1 MTCNPRG
8 TIPMTPTRP
17 HASVGPIRTLA
28 LAGAT
33 AVVLAWGPVQAAGEG
48 HTHGHHPPAAEQ
60 GHGSGHGH
68 AGHMAFGHPGDPSE
82 VDRTIEIEATD
93 DMMFEVSSIDVKDG
107 ETIRFIIRN
116 VGEIDH
122 DFTIGTPDVQE
133 AHQQEMMKMME
144 AGTSHDP
151 MHGAIVPHD
160 DPNAVMVH
168 PGETKELIWTFTK
181 ADNVEFGCNVP
192 GHYEAGMKGT
202 FNFVPHQAG
211 QS

>member
-1 MTCNPRG
+1 MTFNQRDTNG
-8 TIPMTPTRP
+8 MTPTRRN
-17 HASVGPIRTLA
+17 ASVGPVRTLA
-28 LAGAT
+28 LVGAT

-48 HTHGHHPPAAEQ
+48 HTHGHHPPSAEH

-68 AGHMAFGHPGDPSE
+68 VGHTAFGHPGDPSE
-82 VDRTIEIEATD
+82 VDRTIEIEASD
-93 DMMFEVSSIDVKDG
+93 DMMFQVSSIDVKDG

-122 DFTIGTPDVQE
+122 DFTIGTPDVQA
-133 AHQQEMMKMME
+133 AHKQKMMKMME
-144 AGTSHDP
+144 AGTSHDA

-181 ADNVEFGCNVP
+181 VDNVEFGCNVP
-192 GHYEAGMKGT
+192 GHYEAGMRGT
-202 FNFVPHQAG
+202 FNFVPRQAG